1 LERDVVRRVM
11 DHAVNFTL
19 SNELETYVRQK
30 VESGQYVSYAQVIED
45 GLLLLEERDHVMI
58 VRRERLLRELSNGIA
73 QANDRQLIDAED
85 VYRGLADKS
94 SSYGE

>member
-1 LERDVVRRVM
+1 M
-11 DHAVNFTL
+11 DHSVNFTL
-19 SNELETYVRQK
+19 SKELEAFVRQK

-58 VRRERLLRELSNGIA
+58 VRRERLLAELSNGIA

-94 SSYGE
+94 SSYDE